1 MAVGCIAV
9 GIVYCADNRHFKVFD
24 SHARDIYGKSHPE
37 GTCML
42 LDISFADNLVYYFQS
57 FYGANNLYELKCLH
71 ITKYDMTASNS
82 VKDVLNTPS
91 DQQNFL
97 KNYHCFAI
105 ALYCIC
111 YSIISPFGYWN
122 SSTLD
127 AIIQN
132 GTLLNITMQSEH
144 HLASIYIHTSV
155 SIFGI
160 KINVDVDKLS
170 HRKLTKL
177 PESRISL
184 KTTILRNNGK
194 TEFLTWISSYCAAC
208 IYQQNFTIRLFSLL
222 TYEGGNS
229 PAMDT

>member
-57 FYGANNLYELKCLH
+57 FYGVNDLYELKCLH

-97 KNYHCFAI
+97 KNYHRLFCNSSL
-105 ALYCIC
+105 LYMLLNHFTFWLLELKYFRCN
-111 YSIISPFGYWN
+111 YSKWN
-122 SSTLD
+122 S
-127 AIIQN
+127 A
-132 GTLLNITMQSEH
+132 
-144 HLASIYIHTSV
+144 
-155 SIFGI
+155 
-160 KINVDVDKLS
+160 
-170 HRKLTKL
+170 
-177 PESRISL
+177 
-184 KTTILRNNGK
+184 
-194 TEFLTWISSYCAAC
+194 
-208 IYQQNFTIRLFSLL
+208 
-222 TYEGGNS
+222 
-229 PAMDT
+229 